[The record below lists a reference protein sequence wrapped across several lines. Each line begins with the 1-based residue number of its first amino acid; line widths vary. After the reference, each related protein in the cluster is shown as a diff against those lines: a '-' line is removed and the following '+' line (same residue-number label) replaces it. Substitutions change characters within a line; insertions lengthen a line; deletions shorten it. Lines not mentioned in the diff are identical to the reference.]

1 MGRIARLELE
11 NFKSYGG
18 KHVVGPF
25 HRFTAV
31 IGPNGSG
38 KSNLMDAISFVLGVN
53 SRQLR
58 SNQLKDLVHKAPGDT
73 EASNQRTAFVTLV
86 YELSSHETPPSM
98 ARAQREVKFSRLISE
113 RGVGSYRID
122 GQDVGFEAYQG
133 QLKEIGI
140 LVKARN
146 FLVFQGDVESIASKS
161 PAELTKLFE
170 QISMSDEL
178 RNEYDQ
184 LLEQKNLAEENMIFG
199 YKRKKGLVAEK
210 RMVREQKE
218 EAEAFR
224 QKLEEAN
231 KLRTEHYL
239 WQLLQVQDDIKQHE
253 ETVKHYKESVD
264 TCSAKDQSVARMYHE
279 KKKELNARLREVK
292 RNRERIQDFQNEM
305 EDIQPQLIK
314 LREQTRYSQKRIL
327 DAETTEKTMKSR
339 VEKKS
344 MEVEGLKRDLQELEK
359 AKADLD
365 ASQNRRKSHGGDDA
379 ELVLEGSRLE
389 EYHRIKE
396 KVQVKTNL
404 LRNELEAILR
414 QQTADKNKVQTLT
427 QERQENLKMME
438 MLADDLKQAAERI
451 NNMQRVIAETE
462 QEIIETEKNLQKTD
476 EDNRNQAQKKETLS
490 EQLKRVNDKLRDLK
504 DDRRQSQA
512 EARKAETLETLKR
525 LYPGVRGRLVDLC
538 KPIQR
543 KYNMAVTVATG
554 RHMDAI
560 VVTDYR
566 TGQDCIKYLR
576 DSRLGSAQFIP
587 LDKIRV
593 KPINERFRD
602 LGNNIKMVIDV
613 IECDAEIEPALQ
625 YAVGDTVVCDSIDLA
640 RDLCFRRNE
649 KVKAVTLNGMVV
661 SKNGSMTGGKTNN
674 DMHRAGRW
682 DEKEVEALQQHK
694 DELVDEL
701 HAMER
706 HGSSYT
712 RLQSLQTKREGLKSR
727 LSHAKADLEITKT
740 KKPSFQLRI
749 DNAKKRI
756 EEVIEPELHKFESA
770 VASRKSKI
778 ASLQEKINGVED
790 EMFAEFS
797 EGMGVESIRIYEENV
812 LKRHQKAMDM
822 RRKITEHEAKLRAQI
837 EYLQSQNFGDRMLS
851 AKEIA
856 DREAQHLKNLGEEE
870 SALLKRIAAL
880 RDERKAQE
888 KLHTSLT
895 SSVENLEKE
904 LRTIGSKKHKYE
916 ERKSKILRKIT
927 SEEAALERL
936 KDQKIDIFKRA
947 SLDQISIPVVTHRK
961 GNGDNTE
968 DIDMEDVNGSS
979 VPSHTSERSSALED
993 LELLGDDTTNRYADE
1008 EVNFSQLPD
1017 AHVVVDEKEL
1027 EEINKSYE
1035 GRISVLLTELERMQP
1050 NMRALDK
1057 FDVIQNRI
1065 GKEEEELERIK
1076 QQSLEAASKF
1086 EKVKL
1091 TRYERFMEAFNHIS
1105 GVIDSTYKQLT
1116 KSSKHPLGGTA
1127 YLNLENTEEPYLN
1140 GMKYNAMPPM
1150 KRFREMEQL
1159 SGGEKTVAALALLF
1173 AIHNYRPSPFFVL
1186 DEVDAALDN
1195 VNVNK
1200 VSTYIANCDFQCVV
1214 ISLKDAFY
1222 EKADALVGICK
1233 DITLQQ
1239 SKSMTLDLTKFD

>member
-1 MGRIARLELE
+1 
-11 NFKSYGG
+11 
-18 KHVVGPF
+18 
-25 HRFTAV
+25 
-31 IGPNGSG
+31 

-73 EASNQRTAFVTLV
+73 DTTNQRTAFVTLV
-86 YELSSHETPPSM
+86 YELSNHETPPSM
-98 ARAQREVKFSRLISE
+98 ARVAREPQAKREVNFSRLISE
-113 RGVGSYRID
+113 KGAGSYRID
-122 GQDVGFEAYQG
+122 EQDVGFEAYQS

-178 RNEYDQ
+178 RNEYDR

-210 RMVREQKE
+210 RLVREQKE

-224 QKLEEAN
+224 QTLEEAN
-231 KLRTEHYL
+231 KLRIEHYL
-239 WQLLQVQDDIKQHE
+239 WQLFHVQDDIKQHE
-253 ETVKHYKESVD
+253 EAVKHYKES
-264 TCSAKDQSVARMYHE
+264 TSTYSAKDLSVAQMHHE
-279 KKKELNARLREVK
+279 KKKELSASLREVK
-292 RNRERIQDFQNEM
+292 RNSERIQDFQNEM
-305 EDIQPQLIK
+305 EDIQPQMIK
-314 LREQTRYSQKRIL
+314 LREQTRYSQKRIV
-327 DAETTEKTMKSR
+327 DAETTEKTMQSR
-339 VEKKS
+339 VEGKS
-344 MEVEGLKRDLQELEK
+344 KEVDGLKRDLQELEK
-359 AKADLD
+359 AKAELD
-365 ASQNRRKSHGGDDA
+365 ASQNRRKSQGGEDT

-396 KVQVKTNL
+396 KAQVKTNL
-404 LRNELEAILR
+404 LRNELESILR

-427 QERQENLKMME
+427 QERQENLKMVG
-438 MLADDLKQAAERI
+438 MLADDVKQADERI

-462 QEIIETEKNLQKTD
+462 QDITETEKNLQKTD
-476 EDNRNQAQKKETLS
+476 EDNRSQTQKKDTLS
-490 EQLKRVNDKLRDLK
+490 EQLKRVNNKLRDLK

-512 EARKAETLETLKR
+512 EARKTETLETLKR

-543 KYNMAVTVATG
+543 KYNLAVTVATG

-602 LGNNIKMVIDV
+602 LGSNIKMVIDV

-661 SKNGSMTGGKTNN
+661 SKNGN
-674 DMHRAGRW
+674 DA
-682 DEKEVEALQQHK
+682 
-694 DELVDEL
+694 
-701 HAMER
+701 
-706 HGSSYT
+706 
-712 RLQSLQTKREGLKSR
+712 
-727 LSHAKADLEITKT
+727 
-740 KKPSFQLRI
+740 
-749 DNAKKRI
+749 NKRI
-756 EEVIEPELHKFESA
+756 EEVIEPELHRFESA
-770 VASRKSKI
+770 VASRRSKI
-778 ASLQEKINGVED
+778 ASLQEQINGVED
-790 EMFAEFS
+790 EMFADFS
-797 EGMGVESIRIYEENV
+797 EAMGVESIRVYEENV

-837 EYLQSQNFGDRMLS
+837 EYLESQNFSDRMIS

-856 DREAQHLKNLGEEE
+856 TREAQHLKKLGEEE
-870 SALLKRIAAL
+870 TALLKRVAAL
-880 RDERKAQE
+880 RKERKGQE
-888 KLHTSLT
+888 DLHTSLT
-895 SSVENLEKE
+895 SKVEDLEKE
-904 LRTIGSKKHKYE
+904 LRAIGSNKAKYE
-916 ERKSKILRKIT
+916 EKKSKILRKIA
-927 SEEAALERL
+927 SEETVLERL
-936 KDQKIDIFKRA
+936 KDHKADIFKRA
-947 SLDQISIPVVTHRK
+947 SLDQISIPIVARRA
-961 GNGDNTE
+961 GDDAE
-968 DIDMEDVNGSS
+968 DVEMEDVSDG
-979 VPSHTSERSSALED
+979 RSILEGT
-993 LELLGDDTTNRYADE
+993 EQLLADGATEHYADQ
-1008 EVNFSQLPD
+1008 EVDFSVLPD
-1017 AHVVVDEKEL
+1017 AHVVVDEKEFD
-1027 EEINKSYE
+1027 EINKSYE
-1035 GRISVLLTELERMQP
+1035 GRISALLTELDRMQP

-1076 QQSLEAASKF
+1076 QQSFEAASKF
-1086 EKVKL
+1086 EKIKL

-1105 GVIDSTYKQLT
+1105 RVIDSTYKQLT

-1239 SKSMTLDLTKFD
+1239 SRSMTLDLTKFN